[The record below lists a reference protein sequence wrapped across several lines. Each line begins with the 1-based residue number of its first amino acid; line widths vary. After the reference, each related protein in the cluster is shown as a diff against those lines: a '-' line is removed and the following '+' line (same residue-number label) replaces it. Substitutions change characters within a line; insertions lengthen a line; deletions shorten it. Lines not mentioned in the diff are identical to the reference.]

1 MTKLNL
7 SLVPMLAEH
16 NAPVGMR
23 DGTILRADVY
33 RPANGGPFP
42 VLLVRTPY
50 GEPMV
55 RMAPVL
61 PAIEAGFAVVLQHCR
76 GTGTSDGEFTPFAN
90 EPDDGVDTIEWCARQ
105 PWCNGQVGMYGPSYL
120 GMVQFAAAVKAPQAL
135 TCLLPVVAPAD
146 YHGGLAYRQGALQLG
161 QLLGWYTLKS
171 AQTLQYRAA
180 AGEDVSSDLPALLR
194 HMAGLAASYRHLP
207 AREAPAVSRILPAWQ
222 TWLDH
227 EQRDGYWD
235 ELGYGAIR
243 DRITTPALHVG
254 GWFDL
259 FLGGTLDNF
268 QTLRRVA
275 ATEHA
280 RRNQALIIGPWL
292 HGDQTGTAG
301 ELNFG
306 LLASAQA
313 AQVEQQQIAF
323 LRRFTGDGREGT
335 AGAGGG
341 GVGTAGAGGGGVG
354 TAGAGG
360 GGVGTAGAG
369 GGGVGTAGAGVGT
382 AGAGGGGVGTP
393 GPDWHGPRVRL
404 FVMGDNVWRDE
415 DDWPL
420 ARTQWTR
427 WYLHP
432 GGSLSPAAPR
442 PGAPASRF
450 SYDPADPAP
459 TTGGATFIT
468 GGPDGGVSW
477 MGGPRDQ
484 RAVEA
489 RPDVLSFTS
498 EVLDA
503 DLEVTGPL
511 QVTLHAAT
519 SAADTDFTAKLVDVW
534 PDGRAMGVA
543 DGIVR
548 ARYRDGTGRAKAI
561 TPGAV
566 GEYQIDLIATSQ
578 VFKTGHRVRV
588 DLSSS
593 NFPCY
598 DRNPGNGA
606 PAATATEH
614 DFVVA
619 EQTICHDSGHPS
631 YITLPVISR

>member
-1 MTKLNL
+1 VAKLNL
-7 SLVPMLAEH
+7 SPAALLAEH
-16 NAPVGMR
+16 NAPAAMR
-23 DGTILRADVY
+23 DGTILRADIY
-33 RPANGGPFP
+33 RPAQGGPFP

-55 RMAPVL
+55 RTAPVL
-61 PAIEAGFAVVLQHCR
+61 PAVDAGFAVVLQHCR
-76 GTGTSDGEFTPFAN
+76 GTGTSDGEFTPFAS

-105 PWCNGQVGMYGPSYL
+105 PWCNGRVGMYGPSYL
-120 GMVQFAAAVKAPQAL
+120 GMVQFAAAAAAPPAL
-135 TCLLPVVAPAD
+135 RCLVPVVAPAD
-146 YHGGLAYRQGALQLG
+146 YHGGLAYRQGAFQLG

-180 AGEDVSSDLPALLR
+180 AGEDVSADMPALLA
-194 HMAGLAASYRHLP
+194 HMADMAAGYRHLP
-207 AREAPAVSRILPAWQ
+207 AREAPAVSRILPSWQ

-227 EQRDGYWD
+227 EERDAFWD
-235 ELGYGAIR
+235 DLSYAARR

-268 QTLRRVA
+268 RTLRRFA

-280 RRNQALIIGPWL
+280 RRSQALIVGPWT
-292 HGDQTGTAG
+292 HADQTGTAG
-301 ELNFG
+301 ELHFG

-313 AQVEQQQIAF
+313 IGLEQQQVGF
-323 LRRFTGDGREGT
+323 LRRFVAGQAGDW
-335 AGAGGG
+335 
-341 GVGTAGAGGGGVG
+341 
-354 TAGAGG
+354 
-360 GGVGTAGAG
+360 
-369 GGGVGTAGAGVGT
+369 
-382 AGAGGGGVGTP
+382 
-393 GPDWHGPRVRL
+393 DGPRVRL
-404 FVMGDNVWRDE
+404 FVMGDNAWRDE

-420 ARTQWTR
+420 ARTQWAR

-432 GGSLSPAAPR
+432 GGSLSPAAPA
-442 PGAPASRF
+442 PDAPASHFR
-450 SYDPADPAP
+450 YDPADPVP
-459 TTGGATFIT
+459 TVGGPTLIS

-484 RAVEA
+484 RVIEA

-498 EVLDA
+498 EALGN

-511 QVTLHAAT
+511 SVTLHAAT
-519 SAADTDFTAKLVDVW
+519 SAADTDFTARLVDVW

-548 ARYRDGTGRAKAI
+548 ARYRDGTGRAAPV
-561 TPGAV
+561 TPGRAE
-566 GEYQIDLIATSQ
+566 EYVIDLIATSQ
-578 VFKTGHRVRV
+578 VFPAGHRLRV
-588 DLSSS
+588 DISSS
-593 NFPCY
+593 NFPCF

-606 PAATATEH
+606 PAATATER

-619 EQTICHDSGHPS
+619 EQAVCHDGGHPS
-631 YITLPVISR
+631 YITLPIIPRD

>member
-1 MTKLNL
+1 VAKLNL
-7 SLVPMLAEH
+7 SSVPMLAEH
-16 NAPVGMR
+16 NAPVAMR

-33 RPANGGPFP
+33 RTANGGPFP

-105 PWCNGQVGMYGPSYL
+105 PWCNGKVGMYGPSYL

-180 AGEDVSSDLPALLR
+180 AGEDVSADLPALLR

-268 QTLRRVA
+268 QTLRRAA

-323 LRRFTGDGREGT
+323 LRRFTGDGGEG
-335 AGAGGG
+335 A
-341 GVGTAGAGGGGVG
+341 
-354 TAGAGG
+354 
-360 GGVGTAGAG
+360 
-369 GGGVGTAGAGVGT
+369 
-382 AGAGGGGVGTP
+382 P
-393 GPDWHGPRVRL
+393 GPDWHGLRVRL

-432 GGSLSPAAPR
+432 GGSLSPAAPQ

-489 RPDVLSFTS
+489 RPDVLSFTG

-511 QVTLHAAT
+511 QMTLHAAT

-548 ARYRDGTGRAKAI
+548 ARYRDGTGRAKPI
-561 TPGAV
+561 TPDAV

-578 VFKTGHRVRV
+578 VFKAGHRVRV

-606 PAATATEH
+606 PAATATER
-614 DFVVA
+614 DFIVA
-619 EQTICHDSGHPS
+619 EQTICHDSGRPS
-631 YITLPVISR
+631 YIRLPVIPR

>member
-1 MTKLNL
+1 MAKLNL
-7 SLVPMLAEH
+7 SSEPIVAEH
-16 NAPVGMR
+16 NAPASLR
-23 DGTILRADVY
+23 DGTILRADIY
-33 RPANGGPFP
+33 RPARGGPFP

-55 RMAPVL
+55 RMVPVL

-76 GTGTSDGEFTPFAN
+76 GTGTSDGEFTPFEN

-105 PWCNGQVGMYGPSYL
+105 PWCNGRVGMFGPSYL
-120 GMVQFAAAVKAPQAL
+120 GMVQFAAAVAAPPAL
-135 TCLLPVVAPAD
+135 RCLAPVVTPAD
-146 YHGGLAYRQGALQLG
+146 YFGGLAYRQGALQLG

-171 AQTLQYRAA
+171 AQMLQYRAA
-180 AGEDVSSDLPALLR
+180 AGEDVSADLSALFR

-222 TWLDH
+222 KWLDH
-227 EQRDGYWD
+227 EQRDAYWD
-235 ELGYGAIR
+235 DLSYVARR
-243 DRITTPALHVG
+243 DRIAVPALHVG

-259 FLGGTLDNF
+259 FLGGTLDNY
-268 QTLRRVA
+268 QTLRRSA

-280 RRNQALIIGPWL
+280 RRNQALIVGPWL

-313 AQVEQQQIAF
+313 AQVEQLQIGF
-323 LRRFTGDGREGT
+323 LRRFVSGEAAGDW
-335 AGAGGG
+335 
-341 GVGTAGAGGGGVG
+341 
-354 TAGAGG
+354 
-360 GGVGTAGAG
+360 
-369 GGGVGTAGAGVGT
+369 
-382 AGAGGGGVGTP
+382 
-393 GPDWHGPRVRL
+393 DGPRVRL

-432 GGSLSPAAPR
+432 AGSLSADPPQ
-442 PGAPASRF
+442 PGAPASHFR
-450 SYDPADPAP
+450 YDPADPVP
-459 TTGGATFIT
+459 TVGGPTLIN

-477 MGGPRDQ
+477 MGGARDQ
-484 RAVEA
+484 RAIEA

-498 EVLDA
+498 EMLDG
-503 DLEVTGPL
+503 DVEVTGPL
-511 QVTLHAAT
+511 QVTLHAVT

-534 PDGRAMGVA
+534 PDGRAMAVA

-548 ARYRDGTGRAKAI
+548 ARYLDGTGQANPI
-561 TPGAV
+561 TPGRV
-566 GEYQIDLIATSQ
+566 YEYPIDLIATSQ
-578 VFKTGHRVRV
+578 VFKAGHRIRV

-593 NFPCY
+593 NFPCF
-598 DRNPGNGA
+598 DRNPGSGA
-606 PAATATEH
+606 PAATATER
-614 DFVVA
+614 DFVLA
-619 EQTICHDSGHPS
+619 DQTICHDTGQPS
-631 YITLPVISR
+631 YITLPIIPRD